1 MSSTLTVAQV
11 PCLSDNYGYIIHD
24 EATGA
29 TAVVDTPEA
38 KPYQD
43 ELAKRG
49 WTLTHILNTHH
60 HYDHTGANMDLKKGG
75 VTVVGPANEKE
86 KIPGIDTAVSDGDE
100 VEFGS
105 LKAKVIDVGG
115 HTKGHIAYYFPS
127 ENKVFVGDSLF
138 ALGCGKM
145 FEGTPDQF
153 WASLQR
159 LRALPDETIVY
170 CAHEYTESNAKFAV
184 SVEPNNAELMSRVA
198 EIKAL
203 RAQGKPTV
211 PSVLG
216 VEKKTNPFL
225 RSDISQEI
233 RNNVGVVDGDSDA
246 DAFGK
251 VRKAKDT
258 FRG

>member
-1 MSSTLTVAQV
+1 M
-11 PCLSDNYGYIIHD
+11 
-24 EATGA
+24 
-29 TAVVDTPEA
+29 
-38 KPYQD
+38 
-43 ELAKRG
+43 
-49 WTLTHILNTHH
+49 
-60 HYDHTGANMDLKKGG
+60 
-75 VTVVGPANEKE
+75 
-86 KIPGIDTAVSDGDE
+86 
-100 VEFGS
+100 
-105 LKAKVIDVGG
+105 
-115 HTKGHIAYYFPS
+115 
-127 ENKVFVGDSLF
+127 
-138 ALGCGKM
+138 
-145 FEGTPDQF
+145 
-153 WASLQR
+153 
-159 LRALPDETIVY
+159 
-170 CAHEYTESNAKFAV
+170 
-184 SVEPNNAELMSRVA
+184 A